1 MVNGLWERKSQEE
14 CKCCSTVASST
25 LPHLTGLGDVGGWF
39 EGLGPRAQTKRHSVE
54 KRASSIVRLRESMEC
69 LQTQPKR

>member
-1 MVNGLWERKSQEE
+1 MDCGKGKVKKSANA
-14 CKCCSTVASST
+14 CSTVASST

>member
-1 MVNGLWERKSQEE
+1 MDCGKGKVKKSANAAVP
-14 CKCCSTVASST
+14 VASST